1 MEASLGSLFLGF
13 SAGKLEQLSSRV
25 ADCLNRLPDDAIWA
39 RAGENENAPGNLVLH
54 LCGNVRQWI
63 GAGIGGK
70 ADIRVRDREFSVR
83 GGVERAELVERLES
97 VVKDAVALLRSLP
110 EERLGERVKVQ
121 AYELSALEAVYHV
134 VEHFA
139 QHAGQIQFITKR
151 ITNTD
156 LGYYKHLNGAAHGET
171 AP

>member
-1 MEASLGSLFLGF
+1 M
-13 SAGKLEQLSSRV
+13 
-25 ADCLNRLPDDAIWA
+25 
-39 RAGENENAPGNLVLH
+39 
-54 LCGNVRQWI
+54 
-63 GAGIGGK
+63 
-70 ADIRVRDREFSVR
+70 
-83 GGVERAELVERLES
+83 ERAELVERLES